1 MNKNIEK
8 NVIYII
14 IIIYICINI
23 NINTYNKMKKNCRPA
38 TGVLEGAE
46 REKEAVSSKFCLKRH
61 CCESSKN

>member
-14 IIIYICINI
+14 IIYICI
-23 NINTYNKMKKNCRPA
+23 NINTYNKMKKSCRPA

>member
-1 MNKNIEK
+1 
-8 NVIYII
+8 
-14 IIIYICINI
+14 
-23 NINTYNKMKKNCRPA
+23 MKKNCRPA